1 MFTTLKTLSL
11 AALLA
16 SVASASPSAVEARAA
31 DSSVKA
37 RADSDFRVLVPGGDD
52 LWWVASSSNN
62 IIWTCEDSPY
72 QSFSVYLT
80 NSDVNVLSGPI
91 GIIAT
96 QNNYDCSKTITQQQ
110 AAQPAGKGYKVL
122 LTDPL
127 NMTNVYAASEEFE
140 IKPLGSTYPD
150 ASATPGVGGTATS
163 SGASASSTA
172 ENNSSGDNNG
182 AASIGGV
189 FGAVVAG
196 VVGAVGAVL
205 L

>member
-16 SVASASPSAVEARAA
+16 SVASASPSAVE
-31 DSSVKA
+31 A

-62 IIWTCEDSPY
+62 IIWTCEGSPY

-150 ASATPGVGGTATS
+150 ASATPGVGGSGSATS

-172 ENNSSGDNNG
+172 ENNSSGDDNNG
-182 AASIGGV
+182 AAGV
-189 FGAVVAG
+189 YAAMTGVVAS
-196 VVGAVGAVL
+196 VVGAVGAIL

>member
-1 MFTTLKTLSL
+1 LILPPNRILTT
-11 AALLA
+11 
-16 SVASASPSAVEARAA
+16 
-31 DSSVKA
+31 
-37 RADSDFRVLVPGGDD
+37 
-52 LWWVASSSNN
+52 
-62 IIWTCEDSPY
+62 
-72 QSFSVYLT
+72 Q
-80 NSDVNVLSGPI
+80 
-91 GIIAT
+91 

-150 ASATPGVGGTATS
+150 ASATPGVGGSGSATS

-172 ENNSSGDNNG
+172 ENNSSDDNNNG
-182 AASIGGV
+182 ATGV
-189 FGAVVAG
+189 YAAMTGVVGA
-196 VVGAVGAVL
+196 VVGAVGAIL

>member
-1 MFTTLKTLSL
+1 MFTTLKTISL

-16 SVASASPSAVEARAA
+16 SVARASPSAIE
-31 DSSVKA
+31 A
-37 RADSDFRVLVPGGDD
+37 RADSDFRVIVPGGDD

-80 NSDVNVLSGPI
+80 NTDVNVLSGPI

-110 AAQPAGKGYKVL
+110 AAQPAGKGYKIL

-127 NMTNVYAASEEFE
+127 NMTNIYAASEEFE

-150 ASATPGVGGTATS
+150 ASATPGVGAGGSGTATS

-172 ENNSSGDNNG
+172 ENNSSDDKNG
-182 AASIGGV
+182 AASVGYSLT
-189 FGAVVAG
+189 G
-196 VVGAVGAVL
+196 VVGAVVGAVAAL

>member
-1 MFTTLKTLSL
+1 MFSTLKTLSL

-16 SVASASPSAVEARAA
+16 SVASASPSAVE
-31 DSSVKA
+31 A

-150 ASATPGVGGTATS
+150 ASATPGVGGSGSATS

-172 ENNSSGDNNG
+172 QDNSSGDDNNG

-196 VVGAVGAVL
+196 VVGAVGVVL